1 MATQNDSSRTFP
13 ANVALSQFRRVTLS
27 SNGGVGLADNTIAGV
42 GIVQRD
48 TVANDTYGAVVR
60 LPGAGSNAVA
70 ITAAPVTAGNLLYAA
85 ANGYAAPTG
94 TVSLGLRAAETT
106 TVNGS
111 VIEAIPSF

>member
-27 SNGGVGLADNTIAGV
+27 SNGGVGLADNIIAGV

-48 TVANDTYGAVVR
+48 TTADDPYGAIVR
-60 LPGAGSNAVA
+60 LSGAGSYAIAV
-70 ITAAPVTAGNLLYAA
+70 TAAPVTAGNLLYAA
-85 ANGYAAPTG
+85 LNGYAAPTG
-94 TVSLGLRAAETT
+94 TVSLGLRAAENT